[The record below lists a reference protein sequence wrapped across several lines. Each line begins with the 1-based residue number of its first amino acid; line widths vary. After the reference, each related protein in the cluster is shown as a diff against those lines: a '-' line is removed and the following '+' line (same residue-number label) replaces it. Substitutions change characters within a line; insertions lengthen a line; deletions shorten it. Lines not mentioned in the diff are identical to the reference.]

1 MLVEV
6 TMIVGEGVPVVVN
19 IVMTDTV
26 SPTIR
31 VQPSLTSTIFISM
44 DRVPVEVHPMTQ
56 SIFVRVGKV
65 PRQNMYN

>member
-1 MLVEV
+1 MIVEV

-44 DRVPVEVHPMTQ
+44 DRVPVEVHAMTQ